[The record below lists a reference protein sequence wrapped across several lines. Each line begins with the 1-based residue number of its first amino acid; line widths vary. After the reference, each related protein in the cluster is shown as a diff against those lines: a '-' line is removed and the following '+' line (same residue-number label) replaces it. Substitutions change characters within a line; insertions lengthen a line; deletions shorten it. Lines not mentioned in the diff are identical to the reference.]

1 MEKYFPVFLALTT
14 DTNAA
19 AATHSCAS
27 SFYYNNHN
35 QLVNAMVIQL
45 KSEFKVFYLDDGTLG
60 GSLPEVLEDLRMVE
74 SFALKLGLQL
84 NRNKSELMCED
95 VTVREA
101 MLVEAPGLQV
111 VSCDGADLLGSPIRS
126 VEGIGIA
133 IQRKSDQLRLMG
145 DTLHLFHSHDALL
158 LLCHSFSIPKILY
171 ILRSAPCFLS
181 ASLEAYDNL
190 LRDILSDI
198 TNVCLEEDS
207 VWAQAS
213 LPVRAGGLGV

>member
-1 MEKYFPVFLALTT
+1 
-14 DTNAA
+14 
-19 AATHSCAS
+19 
-27 SFYYNNHN
+27 
-35 QLVNAMVIQL
+35 
-45 KSEFKVFYLDDGTLG
+45 
-60 GSLPEVLEDLRMVE
+60 
-74 SFALKLGLQL
+74 
-84 NRNKSELMCED
+84 
-95 VTVREA
+95 

-111 VSCDGADLLGSPIRS
+111 VSCDGAYLLGSPIGS

-145 DTLHLFHSHDALL
+145 DRLHLLHSHDALL
-158 LLCHSFSIPKILY
+158 LRHSFSIPKILY

-198 TNVCLEEDS
+198 TNVCLENS

-213 LPVRAGGLGV
+213 LPVRAGGLGVRRASQLAPSAFLASAAGCSELVDQILPSHLQGTPDPALGLALSSWQQDHDEPPPPPSVSHRQSVWDSPGIHATYDSLLDASPDPSS